1 MTVKLEDRPREQVK
15 EEVIDTLIHN
25 YSHGYISNEA
35 FERRLDKVIAADS
48 NQAMLDEI
56 EDLSDA
62 PDDTIKQHKQKQ
74 FSVNYASNEV
84 EESESMIS
92 ILSET
97 DRSGVWEVPKLI
109 KVYSILGS
117 AKIDFTDARFS
128 SPNVRIKIIS
138 ILGSER
144 IFVPENVNI
153 VSKAVC
159 VLGSV
164 KNRAASIA
172 PSQAPTITVEGLIIL
187 SDLTIKIRTTV
198 KEKFVAFANQMKE
211 MFDTNKLY

>member
-25 YSHGYISNEA
+25 YSHGFISNEA
-35 FERRLDKVIAADS
+35 FERRLDTVITASS

-56 EDLSDA
+56 QDLTAA
-62 PDDTIKQHKQKQ
+62 PDDTIKQHKQRQ
-74 FSVNYASNEV
+74 FAVNYANSEV
-84 EESESMIS
+84 EESEKMIS
-92 ILSET
+92 VLAET

-128 SPNVRIKIIS
+128 SPNVRIKIFS
-138 ILGSER
+138 LLGSER

-164 KNRAASIA
+164 KNRAASMA
-172 PSQAPTITVEGLIIL
+172 HSQAPTITVEGIIIL

-198 KEKFVAFANQMKE
+198 REKFVAFANQMKE
-211 MFDTNKLY
+211 MFETNKV

>member
-15 EEVIDTLIHN
+15 EEVINTLIHN
-25 YSHGYISNEA
+25 YSHNIISNEA
-35 FERRLDKVIAADS
+35 FERRLDTVIAATS
-48 NQAMLDEI
+48 NQAMMDEI
-56 EDLSDA
+56 EDLSPA
-62 PDDTIKQHKQKQ
+62 PDDTIQQHKEKQ
-74 FSVNYASNEV
+74 FAVNYAETQV
-84 EESESMIS
+84 EESESLVS

-109 KVYSILGS
+109 KVYSILGTS
-117 AKIDFTDARFS
+117 KIDFTNARFS
-128 SPNVRIKIIS
+128 SPNVKIQVFS
-138 ILGSER
+138 LLAGDK

-172 PSQAPTITVEGLIIL
+172 PSQAPTITVEGVMIL
-187 SDLTIKIRTTV
+187 SDLSIKIRTTV
-198 KEKFVAFANQMKE
+198 KEKFMAFANQMKE
-211 MFDTNKLY
+211 MFDSKHF

>member
-25 YSHGYISNEA
+25 YSHGFISNEA
-35 FERRLDKVIAADS
+35 FERRLDKVIAATS

-74 FSVNYASNEV
+74 FSVNYANNEV
-84 EESESMIS
+84 EESENMIS
-92 ILSET
+92 VLSET

-138 ILGSER
+138 FMGSER

-172 PSQAPTITVEGLIIL
+172 PSQAPTITVEGVIIL

-198 KEKFVAFANQMKE
+198 KEKFIAFANQMKE
-211 MFDTNKLY
+211 MFDPNKM